1 MLNAQ
6 RRISAR
12 NESRTFIPESYRA
25 LAFLFVVLAAAAPQ
39 LFAQTKKPAA
49 AAPQFGH
56 WGPSGYH
63 LIRKIPIPGNDTAGR
78 LAFNTVRRRVFFAYG
93 THVLVINPY
102 LGKIVGDIRG
112 LQGARDVVF
121 ANELQRGFVTEQSK
135 NDVVIFDPLTLKII
149 GRAPTAAG
157 PDSITYDPANKR
169 VFTMNPRSNSATAI
183 NAVDGKPLGDISL
196 GGQPASAVSDGK
208 GNIYISLTNTS
219 EELRVD
225 AKALRILNRWPVA
238 PCENP
243 AGLSMDT
250 ERRVLFVGCSN
261 DKMAIMNADNGKILA
276 APAAGS
282 GTGEG
287 RFDPVTMYA
296 LSANADGTLTVVIE
310 AGDDRFNVVE
320 NVEIERGARSMALD
334 PKIHEVYVVTS
345 DFAPPP
351 LNSPPQTP
359 PKMIPGTT
367 HLLVFARDYL
377 YK

>member
-1 MLNAQ
+1 MPNAQ
-6 RRISAR
+6 RGISVR
-12 NESRTFIPESYRA
+12 NESRIFIPASFRA
-25 LAFLFVVLAAAAPQ
+25 LALLFVALAAAAPQ

-49 AAPQFGH
+49 VTPQFGH

-121 ANELQRGFVTEQSK
+121 ANELQRGYITEQAK

-149 GRAPTAAG
+149 GRARTAAG
-157 PDSITYDPANKR
+157 PDSITYDPATKR

-208 GNIYISLTNTS
+208 GNIYINLTNTS
-219 EELRVD
+219 EELRID
-225 AKALRILNRWPVA
+225 AKALRVLNRWPLA

-243 AGLSMDT
+243 SGLSIDP
-250 ERRVLFVGCSN
+250 ERRALFVGCSN
-261 DKMAIMNADNGKILA
+261 DKMGIMNADTGKILA

-287 RFDPVTMYA
+287 RFDPVTLYA

-320 NVEIERGARSMALD
+320 NVETERGAASMALD

-351 LNSPPQTP
+351 PNSPRQTP
-359 PKMIPGTT
+359 SKMIPGTT
-367 HLLVFARDYL
+367 HLLVFARDYQ